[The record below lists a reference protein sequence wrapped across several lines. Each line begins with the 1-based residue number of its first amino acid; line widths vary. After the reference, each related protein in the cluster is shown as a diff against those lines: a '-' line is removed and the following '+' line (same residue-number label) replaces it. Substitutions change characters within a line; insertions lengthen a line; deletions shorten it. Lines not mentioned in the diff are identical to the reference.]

1 MINQQLEAANEKL
14 DRLSMTDTLTTLGN
28 RRYLEESVNSPLEK
42 YGVHMGSLA
51 VLLLDIDFFKQY
63 NDRYGHQQGDI
74 CLKTVA
80 SVLSSFSKQ
89 EDFQAVRY
97 GGEEFVLVTT
107 GLSAEE
113 IMAKAEQI
121 RMSVA
126 STQIAAPQKIN
137 TSVTVSIGVSYH
149 ASWKPG
155 LLETAIEE
163 ADRALYRAK
172 QNGRN
177 KTILFTD

>member
-1 MINQQLEAANEKL
+1 M
-14 DRLSMTDTLTTLGN
+14 
-28 RRYLEESVNSPLEK
+28 
-42 YGVHMGSLA
+42 
-51 VLLLDIDFFKQY
+51 
-63 NDRYGHQQGDI
+63 
-74 CLKTVA
+74 
-80 SVLSSFSKQ
+80 
-89 EDFQAVRY
+89 
-97 GGEEFVLVTT
+97 TT

>member
-1 MINQQLEAANEKL
+1 MSQ
-14 DRLSMTDTLTTLGN
+14 DCRLCLIFLFKTGGFSSGPVWRGRVCTGDN
-28 RRYLEESVNSPLEK
+28 RP
-42 YGVHMGSLA
+42 
-51 VLLLDIDFFKQY
+51 
-63 NDRYGHQQGDI
+63 
-74 CLKTVA
+74 
-80 SVLSSFSKQ
+80 
-89 EDFQAVRY
+89 
-97 GGEEFVLVTT
+97 
-107 GLSAEE
+107 SAEE

-126 STQIAAPQKIN
+126 STQISAPQKIN